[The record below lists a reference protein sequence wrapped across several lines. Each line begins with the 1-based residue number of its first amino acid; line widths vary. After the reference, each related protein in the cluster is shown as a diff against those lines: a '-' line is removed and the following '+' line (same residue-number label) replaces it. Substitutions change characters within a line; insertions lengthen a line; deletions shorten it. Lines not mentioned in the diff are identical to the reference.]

1 MSAARNVVRALALA
15 AVVAAPAAAQ
25 QQSARDTASAAAS
38 SWLGR
43 VSVTARLG
51 QLRPSGRSEL
61 FALMDRALLPT
72 DGALRPRLAGGELH
86 VALTPRFGVLLG
98 AESGRG
104 TVASVSRARATGV
117 DADVRQPT
125 TLDVASLQDVGAEW
139 QALRWRR
146 DGVGA
151 TDRLRVLLGAGGGV
165 ARYRLRQWG
174 DFVDA
179 QRSVTYGDDF
189 GSAGRGGFGYGSATL
204 EVPVRRWVAVQGDV
218 RRQVGSAPMS
228 ADFASFDR
236 LDLGGTRVAAGLRL
250 RPAAMFGGR

>member
-1 MSAARNVVRALALA
+1 MSAARTFVHTLALALLA
-15 AVVAAPAAAQ
+15 TPAAAQ
-25 QQSARDTASAAAS
+25 QPARDSSSTSSSA

-72 DGALRPRLAGGELH
+72 DGALRPRLTGGELH

-98 AESGRG
+98 AESGRS
-104 TVASVSRARATGV
+104 TVASVSRAQATGV
-117 DADVRQPT
+117 TADVRQQT
-125 TLDVASLQDVGAEW
+125 TLDVASLQYVGMEW
-139 QALRWRR
+139 QAFRWRGTR
-146 DGVGA
+146 AGA
-151 TDRLRVLLGAGGGV
+151 TDRVRLLLGAGGGV
-165 ARYRLRQWG
+165 ARYRLHQWG

-179 QRSVTYGDDF
+179 PRSVAYADDF

-204 EVPVRRWVAVQGDV
+204 EVPVRRWIAVQGDV

-228 ADFASFDR
+228 ADFAAFDR
-236 LDLGGTRVAAGLRL
+236 LDLGGTRLGVGLRL
-250 RPAAMFGGR
+250 RPAAMFGAR

>member
-1 MSAARNVVRALALA
+1 MSAARTFMLACALL
-15 AVVAAPAAAQ
+15 AAPAAAQ
-25 QQSARDTASAAAS
+25 QPARDSATSTS
-38 SWLGR
+38 SSTSSRLGR
-43 VSVTARLG
+43 VSVTARFG

-98 AESGRG
+98 AESGRS

-117 DADVRQPT
+117 DADARQLT
-125 TLDVASLQDVGAEW
+125 TLDVASLRYVGAEW
-139 QALRWRR
+139 QAFRWKSA
-146 DGVGA
+146 GS

-165 ARYRLRQWG
+165 ARYRLHQWG

-189 GSAGRGGFGYGSATL
+189 RSAGRGGFGYGSATL
-204 EVPVRRWVAVQGDV
+204 EVPVGRWIAVQGDV

-236 LDLGGTRVAAGLRL
+236 LDLGGTRLGVGLRL
-250 RPAAMFGGR
+250 RPGALFGAR

>member
-1 MSAARNVVRALALA
+1 MSAARNLARAFALA
-15 AVVAAPAAAQ
+15 AVVAAPVAAQ
-25 QQSARDTASAAAS
+25 QPARDTASSS

-43 VSVTARLG
+43 ISLTARLG

-117 DADVRQPT
+117 DADVRQRT
-125 TLDVASLQDVGAEW
+125 TLDVASLQYVGAEW
-139 QALRWRR
+139 QAFRWRR
-146 DGVGA
+146 DGAGA

-179 QRSVTYGDDF
+179 QRSVAYGDDF
-189 GSAGRGGFGYGSATL
+189 GSSGRGGFGYGSATL

-236 LDLGGTRVAAGLRL
+236 LDLGGTRLAVGLRL
-250 RPAAMFGGR
+250 RPAALFGVR